1 MIEKVEPAYFK
12 GADEFTNALLAVLEN
27 IVGNNKVLLNSSLS
41 IIRYVLPALL
51 KKFRSNANDAKMM
64 SLKIFTD
71 IFTVFL
77 NDESIF
83 DVDHLQSTQ
92 TDKKQMTSFLIN
104 DMIVNSLLPQWSI
117 LLEEAEPVALY
128 ALKLLSFITTKSR
141 VYSEICD

>member
-1 MIEKVEPAYFK
+1 
-12 GADEFTNALLAVLEN
+12 
-27 IVGNNKVLLNSSLS
+27 
-41 IIRYVLPALL
+41 
-51 KKFRSNANDAKMM
+51 MM